1 MEFNKSE
8 VIFQK
13 SEMVR
18 LDAITLK
25 QLRALSAV
33 TDCAS
38 LTGGALR
45 LGLTPPAIHSQIKN
59 LEEAFGVPLLHRPPE
74 AGAFTP
80 TLAGITV
87 LEAAQRIEVVLSQCS
102 YQVMAV
108 SEGRAG
114 QVTLG
119 VVSTGRYFAPRLV
132 KMLSLACPEIRIA
145 LRVGNRE
152 QLIDD
157 LARHVVDLAIMGRPP
172 RQPEVASVALGIHPH
187 GIVAPPDHPLAGLAE
202 VPVQDLLAQTFLA
215 REEGSGTRLLM
226 SRYLDRLGDGQ
237 VVDLIDM
244 DSNETIKQSV
254 IAGLGIAFMSLHVVM
269 DELRFGQLVQLAA
282 PGLPIERHWF
292 LVHPVD
298 RQLSPAAQRLQEEI
312 ARLKG
317 TYLPGAPVQP

>member
-1 MEFNKSE
+1 MEFNKVE
-8 VIFQK
+8 VLFGNL
-13 SEMVR
+13 EMVR

-25 QLRALSAV
+25 QLRALVAV
-33 TDCAS
+33 AGSAS
-38 LTGGALR
+38 LTGGATR
-45 LGLTPPAIHSQIKN
+45 LGLTPPAIHSQIRN

-74 AGAFTP
+74 TGSFTP
-80 TLAGITV
+80 TLAGIAV
-87 LEAAQRIEVVLSQCS
+87 LEAAQRIEVILSQCS

-119 VVSTGRYFAPRLV
+119 VVSAGRYFAPRLV

-157 LARHVVDLAIMGRPP
+157 LARHMVDLAVMGRPP
-172 RQPEVASVALGIHPH
+172 RQPEVASVALGPHPH

-202 VPVQDLLAQTFLA
+202 VPVPDLLSQTFLA
-215 REEGSGTRLLM
+215 REEGSGTRVLM
-226 SRYLDRLGDGQ
+226 SRYLDRLGEGQ
-237 VVDLIDM
+237 VVDLIEM

-254 IAGLGIAFMSLHVVM
+254 IAGLGLAFLSLHVVM

-298 RQLSPAAQRLQEEI
+298 RPLNPAALRVQGEI
-312 ARLKG
+312 VKLKG
-317 TYLPGAPVQP
+317 AYLPGAPA

>member
-1 MEFNKSE
+1 M
-8 VIFQK
+8 I
-13 SEMVR
+13 R
-18 LDAITLK
+18 LDAVTLK
-25 QLRALSAV
+25 QLRTLTAV
-33 TDCAS
+33 AETAS
-38 LTGGALR
+38 LTGGAAR

-59 LEEAFGVPLLHRPPE
+59 LEDVFGVPLLHRSPE
-74 AGAFTP
+74 AVPFTP
-80 TLAGITV
+80 TLAGAAV
-87 LEAAQRIEVVLSQCS
+87 LEAARRIEVILSQCS

-108 SEGRAG
+108 SQGRTG

-132 KMLSLACPEIRIA
+132 KVLSTACPDIRIA

-152 QLIDD
+152 QVIDD
-157 LARHVVDLAIMGRPP
+157 LARHMVDLAVMGRPP
-172 RQPEVASVALGIHPH
+172 RLPEVASVALGPHPH

-202 VPVQDLLAQTFLA
+202 VPVPELLAQTFLA

-226 SRYLDRLGDGQ
+226 SRYLDRLGEGQ
-237 VVDLIDM
+237 VVDLIEM

-254 IAGLGIAFMSLHVVM
+254 IAGLGIAFLSLHVVM

-298 RQLSPAAQRLQEEI
+298 RMLSPSALRLQEEI
-312 ARLKG
+312 VKLKG
-317 TYLPGAPVQP
+317 SYLPAVAGQTPT